1 MRKLRLS
8 VCKKLHKCTSSN
20 GEWDGT
26 WDESC
31 EYIIYDEEG
40 IEVDGWDGYNTE
52 EAARIAGE
60 MRLNELNKRYES
72 KSYSNGRYCR
82 CT

>member
-1 MRKLRLS
+1 MERAGAVIDMS
-8 VCKKLHKCTSSN
+8 Y
-20 GEWDGT
+20 
-26 WDESC
+26 

-60 MRLNELNKRYES
+60 MRLKIMEERL
-72 KSYSNGRYCR
+72 
-82 CT
+82 

>member
-20 GEWDGT
+20 GEWDRT
-26 WDESC
+26 WDESY

-40 IEVDGWDGYNTE
+40 IEVDGWDGYHTE

-60 MRLNELNKRYES
+60 MRLKRLEEE
-72 KSYSNGRYCR
+72 K
-82 CT
+82 

>member
-8 VCKKLHKCTSSN
+8 VCKKLHKCTSSD
-20 GEWDGT
+20 GEWDRT
-26 WDESC
+26 WDESY
-31 EYIIYDEEG
+31 EYIIYDEER

-60 MRLNELNKRYES
+60 MRLKRLEERLC
-72 KSYSNGRYCR
+72 KQE
-82 CT
+82 

>member
-8 VCKKLHKCTSSN
+8 ICKKLHKCTSSD
-20 GEWDGT
+20 GDWDRT
-26 WDESC
+26 WNESY

-40 IEVDGWDGYNTE
+40 IEVTGWDGYRTE

-60 MRLNELNKRYES
+60 ERLKRLEE
-72 KSYSNGRYCR
+72 RR
-82 CT
+82 

>member
-1 MRKLRLS
+1 MMRKLRLS
-8 VCKKLHKCTSSN
+8 VCKKLHKCTSSD
-20 GEWDGT
+20 GEWDRT
-26 WDESC
+26 WDESY

-60 MRLNELNKRYES
+60 MRLKRLEE
-72 KSYSNGRYCR
+72 K
-82 CT
+82 

>member
-8 VCKKLHKCTSSN
+8 VCKKLHKCTSSD
-20 GEWDGT
+20 GEWDRT
-26 WDESC
+26 WDESY

-40 IEVDGWDGYNTE
+40 IEVAGWDGYRSE

-60 MRLNELNKRYES
+60 ERLKRLEE
-72 KSYSNGRYCR
+72 RR
-82 CT
+82 

>member
-8 VCKKLHKCTSSN
+8 VCKKIHKCTSSN
-20 GEWDGT
+20 GEWDRT
-26 WDESC
+26 WDESY

-60 MRLNELNKRYES
+60 MRLKRLED
-72 KSYSNGRYCR
+72 KK
-82 CT
+82 

>member
-8 VCKKLHKCTSSN
+8 VCKKLHKCTSSD
-20 GEWDGT
+20 GDWDRT
-26 WDESC
+26 WNESY

-40 IEVDGWDGYNTE
+40 IEVTGWDGYRTE

-60 MRLNELNKRYES
+60 ERLKRLEE
-72 KSYSNGRYCR
+72 RR
-82 CT
+82 